1 MTAPIYDFSVNTLDG
16 RLLKL
21 EVFRNK
27 VMLIVNTA
35 SQCGFTPQY
44 QGLEQL
50 YQKYR
55 DRGLVVLGFPCNQF
69 GQQEPGTNQEV
80 AAFCAAKFQVT
91 FPMFEKI
98 SVNGDDAHPL
108 YRFLKEAEP
117 GLLGTQAIKWNFT
130 KFLVGCD
137 GQVVKR
143 YAPIVTPAAL
153 EDDIEQVLPQG

>member
-1 MTAPIYDFSVNTLDG
+1 VATSIYDFSVNTIDG
-16 RLLKL
+16 QLLKL
-21 EVFRNK
+21 ETFRNK

-55 DRGLVVLGFPCNQF
+55 CRGFVVLGFPCNQF

-98 SVNGDDAHPL
+98 SVNGDDTHPL
-108 YRFLKEAEP
+108 YRFLKEAVP
-117 GLLGTQAIKWNFT
+117 GILGIQAIKWNFT
-130 KFLVGCD
+130 KFLVDRD
-137 GQVVKR
+137 GLVVKR
-143 YAPIVTPAAL
+143 YGPILTPSVL
-153 EDDIEQVLPQG
+153 EKDIEQLLP

>member
-1 MTAPIYDFSVNTLDG
+1 MYDFSVNTLDG